1 MAVLFV
7 MSLHLIAIT
16 FATINTDWLVN
27 SNSTRR
33 VGNKYPV
40 LLNSQGFNKSVS
52 NVEITLSFPSADLVS
67 VYKVLCSSLKTSSTK
82 LGPNRI
88 LPMTIVKNSRTG
100 FNFNNYSIPLNLAP
114 GSIVTYNIDVSSTL
128 SFTSSTCISLVF
140 MNSLEAYDEFL
151 NIQASFTSYV
161 FRSDCLENGNT
172 NVSFTVKNEQ
182 NEYYV
187 GIETTNI
194 DINVSAEVSVVQ
206 VYYDLSNTKVHTKLS
221 VNETSCNVRVCK
233 TFYCVDH
240 HDTCIL
246 VNSTSFDLISY
257 SSHSAIATIRSTST
271 IFGFLAI
278 ITCSAFCLIL
288 FISFDRFGY
297 YIKKN
302 DVVSRKI
309 LSRSILISMYI

>member
-1 MAVLFV
+1 MVVLFV

-27 SNSTRR
+27 SNSPRL

-40 LLNSQGFNKSVS
+40 LLNSLGFNKSVS
-52 NVEITLSFPSADLVS
+52 NVEITLSFPSTDSAS
-67 VYKVLCSSLKTSSTK
+67 VYKVPCNSLKTSSTK

-88 LPMTIVKNSRTG
+88 LPMTVVKNSRTG

-114 GSIVTYNIDVSSTL
+114 GSIVTYNINVSSTL

-140 MNSLEAYDEFL
+140 MNSVEAYDEFL

-172 NVSFTVKNEQ
+172 NVSFTVKNGQ
-182 NEYYV
+182 NDYYV
-187 GIETTNI
+187 GIETNI

-206 VYYDLSNTKVHTKLS
+206 VYYDLSNTEAYTNLS
-221 VNETSCNVRVCK
+221 VNETSFNVRMCEA
-233 TFYCVDH
+233 FLCVDH
-240 HDTCIL
+240 QDTCIL
-246 VNSTSFDLISY
+246 VNSTSFDYISY

-278 ITCSAFCLIL
+278 ICAFCLIL
-288 FISFDRFGY
+288 FISSVCFGY
-297 YIKKN
+297 CIKKK
-302 DVVSRKI
+302 DAISRKI
-309 LSRSILISMYI
+309 LSNRKRSILISM